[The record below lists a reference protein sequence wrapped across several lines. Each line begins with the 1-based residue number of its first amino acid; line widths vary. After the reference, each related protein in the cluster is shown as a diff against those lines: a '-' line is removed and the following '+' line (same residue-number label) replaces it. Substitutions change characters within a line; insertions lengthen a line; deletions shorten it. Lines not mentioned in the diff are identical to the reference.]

1 MLDTASRCDSPVA
14 RAGDP
19 MELLD
24 LVERRMVDLI
34 APSCPRDEGERTDAV
49 RAASYHLASGGQ
61 RVRARLALSSGKAL
75 GLSDDDAICIASCA
89 ELLHNASLI
98 HDDLQDGQ
106 QFRRGVE
113 TVSAAYGRHIAICT
127 GDLLLSAAYA
137 ALSHFGNPRLFPALI
152 SLVHERTSS
161 VINGQCAGLIPT
173 GRAVADMALYERIA
187 AAKSGSLL
195 SLPMELALAGS
206 SNREWIEEARLAAE
220 HFAVGYQIVDDMD
233 DIEQDEGSLS
243 VNAVLVLKASEQGDL
258 RRSLSKAREYC
269 HFHLEQ
275 AIARCGGLPEGS
287 GALLQELAQKLRDRL

>member
-1 MLDTASRCDSPVA
+1 
-14 RAGDP
+14 

-34 APSCPRDEGERTDAV
+34 APSCSRDEGERTDAV

-206 SNREWIEEARLAAE
+206 SNREWIEESRLAAE

-269 HFHLEQ
+269 HFHLDQ

>member
-1 MLDTASRCDSPVA
+1 
-14 RAGDP
+14 

-34 APSCPRDEGERTDAV
+34 APSCPWDEGERTDAV

-137 ALSHFGNPRLFPALI
+137 ALSRFGNPRLFPALI

-269 HFHLEQ
+269 HFHLDQ
-275 AIARCGGLPEGS
+275 AIARCGGLPDGS

>member
-1 MLDTASRCDSPVA
+1 
-14 RAGDP
+14 

-34 APSCPRDEGERTDAV
+34 APSCSRDEGERTDAV

-269 HFHLEQ
+269 HFHLDQ